1 MGESL
6 KSQSLSGIKWS
17 AIERFGVQGIQ
28 FVIGLILARILS
40 PSDYGIIG
48 MLAIFMAIAQTII
61 DSGFSKALIQKQDRT
76 EIDFSTA
83 FFFNIV
89 VGIVCYLILFVT
101 SPYIAIFFK
110 EPILKDVL
118 RVLAI
123 NLFLNSLSLIN
134 LDIASDN
141 TNDLF

>member
-1 MGESL
+1 MSESL

-28 FVIGLILARILS
+28 FIIGLILARLLS

-48 MLAIFMAIAQTII
+48 MLTIFMAISQTII

-76 EIDFSTA
+76 EVDFSTA

-89 VGIVCYLILFVT
+89 FRVNR
-101 SPYIAIFFK
+101 K
-110 EPILKDVL
+110 N
-118 RVLAI
+118 VLANI
-123 NLFLNSLSLIN
+123 C
-134 LDIASDN
+134 
-141 TNDLF
+141 